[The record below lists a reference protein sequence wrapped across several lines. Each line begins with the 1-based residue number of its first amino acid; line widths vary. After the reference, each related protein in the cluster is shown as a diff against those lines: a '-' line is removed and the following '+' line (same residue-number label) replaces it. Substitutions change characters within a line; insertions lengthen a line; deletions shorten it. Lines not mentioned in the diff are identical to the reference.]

1 MGVNRYNTHESIKT
15 HSIHAEVD
23 AVMKLKK
30 SDNKK
35 KINVIVFRTNK
46 QGNCCLMAKPC
57 DNCLWSLEKI
67 SRQKNYI
74 IHRIYYTDEIGNL
87 TQLPKN

>member
-1 MGVNRYNTHESIKT
+1 
-15 HSIHAEVD
+15 
-23 AVMKLKK
+23 MKLKK

-57 DNCLWSLEKI
+57 DNCLWSLHKV
-67 SRQKNYI
+67 SREKNYI
-74 IHRIYYTDEIGNL
+74 INRIYYTDNEGVL
-87 TQLPKN
+87 TQMTKK